1 MIVTVTGGARSGKS
15 SFAERWC
22 MKHAKSGT
30 YVATA
35 QAFDDEMRE
44 RIALHQ
50 LQRTE
55 SGFQWHTAE
64 EPLQLVK
71 LLEAL
76 DNITM
81 FSDESMSNDES
92 IKPSIV
98 LVDCLT
104 LWLSNVL
111 ITSEHKPDVDEL
123 VMSEIDALVEA
134 ASNYSG
140 DLVMVTNEVGSGI
153 VPEYPLG
160 RKYRDLAGILNRRIA
175 QVSDQVFLVTAG
187 IPIELKSR
195 EYLL

>member
-22 MKHAKSGT
+22 MKHAKSGI

-44 RIALHQ
+44 RIAMHR
-50 LQRTE
+50 LQRTGA
-55 SGFQWHTAE
+55 GFQWDTIE
-64 EPLQLVK
+64 EPVHLSEK
-71 LLEAL
+71 LKEL
-76 DNITM
+76 
-81 FSDESMSNDES
+81 SNEKTLPDDKS
-92 IKPSIV
+92 APNSVV

-104 LWLSNVL
+104 LWLSNILLAAVD
-111 ITSEHKPDVDEL
+111 KPDVDEIVHAGIDVL
-123 VMSEIDALVEA
+123 VA
-134 ASNYSG
+134 AVSQYSG
-140 DLVMVTNEVGSGI
+140 NLVMVTNEVGNGI

-160 RKYRDLAGILNRRIA
+160 RKYRDLAGILNQKMAKI
-175 QVSDQVFLVTAG
+175 SDQVFLVTAG